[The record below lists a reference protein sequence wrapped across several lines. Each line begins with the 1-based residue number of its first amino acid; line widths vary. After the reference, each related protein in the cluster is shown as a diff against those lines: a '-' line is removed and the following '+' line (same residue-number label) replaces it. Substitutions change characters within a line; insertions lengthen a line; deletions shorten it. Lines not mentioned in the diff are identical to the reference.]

1 MADSLNA
8 RGLGLALVARR
19 KALGLGRPDLANM
32 ASLSYPYVAELEK
45 GRKVPSQDALERL
58 AAALEVAPAE
68 LVALGDRLGRDAA
81 DGGRPQALSS
91 SREVINYATS
101 AELSVENNSDDLV
114 DRLTA
119 EVMSRIGPI
128 VRAAIAEAL
137 GETR

>member
-1 MADSLNA
+1 MADLANG

-68 LVALGDRLGRDAA
+68 LVALGDRLGRDAL
-81 DGGRPQALSS
+81 DGGQSQALPS
-91 SREVINYATS
+91 SREVMNGATS
-101 AELSVENNSDDLV
+101 EVISIEKNSDDPV
-114 DRLTA
+114 DRLTI
-119 EVMSRIGPI
+119 EVMNRIGPI
-128 VRAAIAEAL
+128 VRAAIAEAFR
-137 GETR
+137 ETR

>member
-81 DGGRPQALSS
+81 DGGRPQALPSS
-91 SREVINYATS
+91 HELINYATS

-128 VRAAIAEAL
+128 VRAAIAEAF